1 MFPDRSSVRVAA
13 AALFLVLTAAAPLA
27 AAHILIWDNDRDAT
41 VFIRSRRQMA
51 GTEVPVRE
59 ALETAG
65 YEVTVVR
72 TLPDDL
78 ERFDAVFILLG
89 FFCPM

>member
-1 MFPDRSSVRVAA
+1 MLPDTYTSRIA
-13 AALFLVLTAAAPLA
+13 AALLLILVAAAPLPA
-27 AAHILIWDNDRDAT
+27 ADILIWDNDRDAT
-41 VFIRSRRQMA
+41 VFIRSRRLIV

-65 YEVTVVR
+65 YTVTVVKR
-72 TLPDDL
+72 LPGDL